1 MERVMPTKCHD
12 VWHPLFFRLKM
23 WTMGFAWT
31 LGFAVDPVLF
41 QMVTDL
47 TFHFV
52 DLLYLH
58 RRQEFFVFS
67 IVFLANVDDLLACSA
82 SSSLAGSS
90 LCFGPNAHTSCW

>member
-58 RRQEFFVFS
+58 RRQEFFV
-67 IVFLANVDDLLACSA
+67 C
-82 SSSLAGSS
+82 SS